1 MMLRSIAYILIFIL
15 IGISQVM
22 AQTTGSSM
30 TFRHIDVT
38 NGLPDNEVKTLLRL
52 ADGRVCVRSTSGLSF
67 YDGSTFRSFALPHE
81 GGYKLHYV
89 SSLPSLYEDGHGL
102 VWIKETGSLTAFDLN
117 TDTWVGDVAQRL
129 QSMGIT
135 HGKNSKDAIANFF
148 VDSEGDY
155 WTATVSGSLT
165 VVRPGSKPQSVK
177 MRASGI
183 RNLCRVANRA
193 WIIGSDGMVATVDVK
208 RLKTV
213 ASQRLWSGRVIDRD
227 FVRVAQTGNKIWVAW
242 NHGLASLDVA
252 GKGKRALS
260 AWRTLYTDNSHTIAS
275 MAAMPDGRV
284 YIGVRQGGVV
294 VVGPDGSHHTI
305 GQIRTSDGETIGDD
319 VCTMMR
325 YDDKLFLGFNNNGIA
340 LYCPSQQPFSFYTMS
355 QLGGG
360 IVGNYQLADA
370 ANGWATLC
378 TGNGVNACNPTSN
391 TLQPLPVSL
400 IGKDFIGSLTDS
412 RGRLWTGTFRNGLY
426 VVDGSKV
433 SHYRQGE
440 TSGDINYDIV
450 RSFAEH
456 DGRVWLAY
464 HGGVGWFDEKIHRI
478 VTYNDNMLLGNKN
491 INRIAFDKKG
501 RLWAATN
508 SGLIVSDIRQHRSRM
523 AATMIKDNGDELNK
537 PCKTLLIDSRG
548 TVWAGTFNGLYALNP
563 ETRSL
568 KTFGKADG
576 MPNAMVQGII
586 EDRQHNIWV
595 TTANGLCR
603 LSPAEDGYAL
613 TAFDAH
619 DRLSSAKFMGNAV
632 AHTGNGDL
640 LLGCADG
647 IYRISPASVM
657 TTRYKG
663 HPVFTSL
670 LVNNRE
676 VAAGQEYDG
685 HVVLDSA
692 LAVKQHLMLAHD
704 NNFIT
709 ISFSGLNFDMPH
721 HTRYKYML
729 KGMDKEWT
737 VSTPADGEGRAVYT
751 GLKHGRYQLVVY
763 SAGTDNKWCA
773 TPAVLTITVRPPWWA
788 TWWAETLY
796 AIAFVAAIML
806 VINLR
811 TRRNRKRL
819 EEENERKLNEMKY
832 RFFTNIT
839 HDFRTLLSLI
849 ITPIGSL
856 LRNAKDDDERRLL
869 TTVRGNAGD
878 LLQLVNELLDFRKL
892 EMGGERLHLQGGN
905 IDEFLSF
912 ATQRFMPVAS
922 ERNIQLTFDN
932 GVGESVLM
940 YFDKDKVGKIINN
953 LLSNAIKFTPDGGSV
968 TVSLSRHGTP
978 EHPFVRITVADTG
991 CGISKEEQAHVFER
1005 FFRANEQ
1012 SDTAAAGQGRV
1023 RSGSGIGLN
1032 MVMEYARLHQG
1043 TVSLESE
1050 PGKGSSFYVDLPA
1063 DLKPSAAAKEDTT
1076 ETEQEASTPQATQ
1089 TELVDKTVL
1098 VVEDNEQFR
1107 SFVAGELAHV
1117 YATVLTAQDGE
1128 EALQK
1133 ACEQVPDIIVSDVMM
1148 PRLSGTEMCRRL
1160 KDNIETSHVPVVL
1173 LTAWSTDEARAE
1185 GYRSGGDA
1193 YISKPFD
1200 MDVLL
1205 TRMANLLAKQ
1215 EERRQT
1221 FAHNDDLDPK
1231 TVATSEADERMF
1243 AQAIECVERNI
1254 TDGEYSVDQMA
1265 RDLLLSRMSLYR
1277 KMKALTGQTPADFM
1291 RTVRL
1296 KKAARLLA
1304 TGQLTV
1310 QQVCYDTGFSSPQY
1324 FAKRFKEMFG
1334 VLPSQYK

>member
-1 MMLRSIAYILIFIL
+1 MMLRSIAYILIFFL

-22 AQTTGSSM
+22 AQTTGSTM

-67 YDGSTFRSFALPHE
+67 YDGSTFRSFALPHA
-81 GGYKLHYV
+81 GGIKLNYV
-89 SSLPSLYEDGHGL
+89 SSLPSLYEDSHGL
-102 VWIKETGSLTAFDLN
+102 VWVKETGSLMAFDLN
-117 TDTWVGDVAQRL
+117 ADAWIGDVAQRL
-129 QSMGIT
+129 QQAGLPGGIT
-135 HGKNSKDAIANFF
+135 NFF
-148 VDSEGDY
+148 VDSEGDCWVTTDRLLY
-155 WTATVSGSLT
+155 VLRHDG
-165 VVRPGSKPQSVK
+165 GKPQSVK
-177 MRASGI
+177 MRAKGL
-183 RNLCRVANRA
+183 RNLCRIGNRA
-193 WIIGSDGMVATVDVK
+193 WLIYSDGMVATMDASS
-208 RLKTV
+208 LKTMAV
-213 ASQRLWSGRVIDRD
+213 QHLWNKTVLDRD
-227 FVRVAQTGNKIWVAW
+227 FVRVTQTGKKIWVAW
-242 NHGLASLDVA
+242 DDGVAVCDVA
-252 GKGKRALS
+252 SQGKAARNQ
-260 AWRTLYTDNSHTIAS
+260 WRTLYTDDTHTIAS

-294 VVGPDGSHHTI
+294 VVEPDGSHHTI

-319 VCTMMR
+319 VCTMMC

-340 LYCPSQQPFSFYTMS
+340 LYSPSQQPFSFYTMP

-360 IVGNYQLADA
+360 IEGNYQMADA
-370 ANGWATLC
+370 ANGWAILC
-378 TGNGVNACNPTSN
+378 SSNGVIACNPTSN

-440 TSGDINYDIV
+440 TAGDINYDIV

-456 DGRVWLAY
+456 NGRVWLAY
-464 HGGVGWFDEKIHRI
+464 HGGVGWFDETSHRI
-478 VTYNDNMLLGNKN
+478 VPYKDNLLLGNKN

-508 SGLIVSDIRQHRSRM
+508 SGLIVSDIRLSKSRM
-523 AATMIKDNGDELNK
+523 AGTMIKDNGDELNK

-586 EDRQHNIWV
+586 EDQLHNIWV

-603 LSPAEDGYAL
+603 LSSAEDGGYSL

-619 DRLSSAKFMGNAV
+619 DRLTTAKFMGNAV

-640 LLGCADG
+640 LFGCADG
-647 IYRISPASVM
+647 IYRISPTSVM
-657 TTRYKG
+657 ATRYKG

-692 LAVKQHLMLAHD
+692 MAVKNHLILAHD
-704 NNFIT
+704 QNFIT

-751 GLKHGRYQLVVY
+751 GLKPGRYQLMVY
-763 SAGTDNKWCA
+763 SAGSDNKWCA

-796 AIAFVAAIML
+796 AIAIVAAVML
-806 VINLR
+806 AINLR

-849 ITPIGSL
+849 ITPVGSL
-856 LRNAKDDDERRLL
+856 LQGAKDDNERRLL
-869 TTVRGNAGD
+869 TTVRSNAGE

-968 TVSLSRHGTP
+968 SVSLSSHDTP
-978 EHPFVRITVADTG
+978 ERPFVRITVADTG
-991 CGISKEEQAHVFER
+991 CGISKEEQEHVFER

-1012 SDTAAAGQGRV
+1012 SDTAAAGHGRV

-1050 PGKGSSFYVDLPA
+1050 PGKGSSFFVDLPA

-1076 ETEQEASTPQATQ
+1076 ETEQEAITPQATQ

-1098 VVEDNEQFR
+1098 VVEDNVQFR
-1107 SFVAGELAHV
+1107 SFVAGELARV

-1185 GYRSGGDA
+1185 GYRSGADA

-1200 MDVLL
+1200 MQVLL
-1205 TRMANLLAKQ
+1205 SRMANLLAKQ

-1221 FAHNDDLDPK
+1221 FSHNDDLDPK
-1231 TVATSEADERMF
+1231 TVATSEADERML